1 MSQFHQILW
10 LRINLIIEDWVV
22 RRCGYTLSTILT
34 HQIKVINIFW
44 CDGMIEDSTW
54 LRIIDLSILFKD
66 NLCLNSFVNHNE
78 SEFAWV
84 SNSFFL
90 DSLLDLF
97 NFILHYNTLLWLTY
111 SISVEDNLLR
121 INTIGF
127 LEHIKDFTNKST
139 QISSNLIIFMLLKRG
154 LCNIFTTSLIDRST
168 KS

>member
-1 MSQFHQILW
+1 MSQFHQILR
-10 LRINLIIEDWVV
+10 LRIDLIIKNRVM
-22 RRCGYTLSTILT
+22 RRCGDALSAILT
-34 HQIKVINIFW
+34 HQIKVINVFW
-44 CDGMIEDSTW
+44 CDWMIEDSSW
-54 LRIIDLSILFKD
+54 LRIIDLSILFKN
-66 NLCLNSFVNHNE
+66 NLCLNSFVYHNE

-139 QISSNLIIFMLLKRG
+139 
-154 LCNIFTTSLIDRST
+154 
-168 KS
+168 